1 MSSQRCSLYPKDS
14 NCNACNT
21 VMRTT
26 PCDPNN
32 KCNWFKHKLPQG
44 LDPVLSNIYN
54 GCWMCNYEPE
64 QCWNSKLCDRNFFN
78 GYVANPC
85 QVAKDVDIESKMKHL
100 GTRLNRNFVE
110 KR

>member
-1 MSSQRCSLYPKDS
+1 
-14 NCNACNT
+14 
-21 VMRTT
+21 
-26 PCDPNN
+26 
-32 KCNWFKHKLPQG
+32 
-44 LDPVLSNIYN
+44 
-54 GCWMCNYEPE
+54 MCNYEPE